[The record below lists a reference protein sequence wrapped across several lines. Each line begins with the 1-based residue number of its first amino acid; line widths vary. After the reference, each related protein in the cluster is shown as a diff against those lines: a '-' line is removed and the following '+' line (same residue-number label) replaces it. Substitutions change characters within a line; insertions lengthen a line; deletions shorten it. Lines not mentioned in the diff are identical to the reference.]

1 MAGDNFQISWIEAK
15 ACKGAL
21 AITTIGRCLALKVE
35 ISN

>member
-1 MAGDNFQISWIEAK
+1 MAGDNFQIFWIEA
-15 ACKGAL
+15 KGAL